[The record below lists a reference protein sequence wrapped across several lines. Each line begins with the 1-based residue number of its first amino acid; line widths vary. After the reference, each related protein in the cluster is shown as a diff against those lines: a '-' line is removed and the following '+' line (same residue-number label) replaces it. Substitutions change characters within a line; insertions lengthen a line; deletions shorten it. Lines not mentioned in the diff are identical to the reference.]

1 MREDSTPS
9 SEKPRSGTGGARADA
24 TRRLR
29 RRILIVLA
37 CMVVF
42 VAVAVPLVNRIERGD
57 VSELATFAPARYNFE
72 EPDYDYDILR
82 DEGYLGKN
90 RTVLF
95 SDPSRNCAESLDSSN
110 RNSFGEGV
118 TVLDTMIN
126 CLIHGDTDGYNR
138 LFTGAYIR
146 ENGTQ
151 ARFTMQQLYDI
162 VLTRIESSETTE
174 SGKTV
179 VYQKFYVEYK
189 IRLNNGTYRTDIG
202 NDESRKQVVVLC
214 NRDDGEMLI
223 DQMYFPQFR
232 S

>member
-1 MREDSTPS
+1 MRGDTTQS
-9 SEKPRSGTGGARADA
+9 SEKQTAGAETVRTDT

-57 VSELATFAPARYNFE
+57 VPEPATFAPARYNFE

-95 SDPSRNCAESLDSSN
+95 SDPSRNYSESLDNSN

-118 TVLDTMIN
+118 TVLDTMIS
-126 CLIHGDTDGYNR
+126 CLINGDTDGYNR
-138 LFTGAYIR
+138 LFTKAYIQ

-162 VLTRIESSETTE
+162 VLTRIDSSEATE
-174 SGKTV
+174 DGKTV

-202 NDESRKQVVVLC
+202 HDESRKQVVVLC
-214 NRDDGEMLI
+214 NRDDGRMLI
-223 DQMYFPQFR
+223 DQMYFPHFR